1 MERTGVAL
9 SAASAT
15 TSSSRSSSTRTL
27 HPGQDGSV
35 IKRTIL
41 PGGMRVLTEQIPGT
55 HSVALGFWVG
65 VGSRDETPKSAGA
78 THFLEHL
85 LFKGTEKR
93 TPFEISAA
101 IENVGG
107 DINAFT
113 SKDCTCFH
121 ARVLERDCELAVDVL
136 SDMVAHSTISTKE
149 YEAERPVVLEEI
161 AMYEDDPGDVAQQA
175 WAKQMFAH
183 SPLADPILGT
193 VDTIA
198 NMERRTVLAHYRK
211 HYVPSKIV
219 VTAAG
224 AVNHAQFVRYVKKH
238 LGAWASNYDAEPIS
252 ARAVS
257 AGLGSRRNRAV
268 SGSFIIKRPTEQ
280 AHLVLGLPAFP
291 LKDERFWALSVLDT
305 AVGSGMSSRLFQEV
319 REKRGLVYSVQSF
332 RSIFSDS
339 GAFGVYAGTRPE
351 KAKQTVSVI
360 RQVLAEVLQDG
371 LTAAELAAAKSQLR
385 GASILATEDA
395 QARMSRLGRSELITG
410 ELLLASDIHERI
422 DAIEL
427 DAVNSVARDLLIQ
440 PMTLTAVGP
449 FDRRTKFDISPV
461 G

>member
-1 MERTGVAL
+1 MA
-9 SAASAT
+9 
-15 TSSSRSSSTRTL
+15 TRTL
-27 HPGQDGSV
+27 HSGKDGSV
-35 IKRTIL
+35 IKRTVL
-41 PGGMRVLTEQIPGT
+41 PGGMRVMTEHVPGAN
-55 HSVALGFWVG
+55 SVALGFWIG

-85 LFKGTEKR
+85 LFKGTGKR

-101 IENVGG
+101 IESVGG
-107 DINAFT
+107 DLNAFT

-136 SDMVAHSTISTKE
+136 SDMVAHSTINVAE

-161 AMYEDDPGDVAQQA
+161 AMYEDDPGDVAQQG
-175 WAKQMFAH
+175 WAKRMFAH

-193 VDTIA
+193 VETIA
-198 NMERRTVLAHYRK
+198 QMNRRTVLAHYRK

-224 AVNHAQFVRYVKKH
+224 AVDHAQFVRYVKKH
-238 LGAWASNYDAEPIS
+238 LGSWASDYSADPI
-252 ARAVS
+252 APRVVS
-257 AGLGSRRNRAV
+257 AGAKSRRTK
-268 SGSFIIKRPTEQ
+268 SEPGSQIIKRPTEQ
-280 AHLVLGLPAFP
+280 AHLVLGTPAFP
-291 LKDERFWALSVLDT
+291 IRDDRYWALSVLDT

-319 REKRGLVYSVQSF
+319 REKHGLVYSVQSF
-332 RSIFSDS
+332 RAIFSDT

-360 RQVLAEVLQDG
+360 RQVLADVLRDG
-371 LTAAELAAAKSQLR
+371 LGSDEVESAKSQLR

-410 ELLLASDIHERI
+410 ELLLASDIHDRI
-422 DAIEL
+422 DSVGV
-427 DAVNSVARDLLIQ
+427 DSVNAVARDLLTQ
-440 PMTLTAVGP
+440 PLTLTAVGP
-449 FDRRTKFDISPV
+449 FDRRMKFDTSPV

>member
-1 MERTGVAL
+1 M
-9 SAASAT
+9 AT
-15 TSSSRSSSTRTL
+15 KTSTRTL
-27 HPGQDGSV
+27 HSGKDGSV
-35 IKRTIL
+35 IKRTVL
-41 PGGMRVLTEQIPGT
+41 PGGMRVLTEHIPGSN
-55 HSVALGFWVG
+55 SVALGFWVG
-65 VGSRDETPKSAGA
+65 VGSRDETAKSAGA

-85 LFKGTEKR
+85 LFKGTKKR

-107 DINAFT
+107 DLNAFT

-136 SDMVAHSTISTKE
+136 SDMVASSTITVDE

-161 AMYEDDPGDVAQQA
+161 AMYEDDPGDVAQQG
-175 WAKQMFAH
+175 WAKRMFAQ

-193 VDTIA
+193 VETIA
-198 NMERRTVLAHYRK
+198 GMDRRTVLAHYRK

-224 AVNHAQFVRYVKKH
+224 GVDHAQFVRYVKKH
-238 LGAWASNYDAEPIS
+238 LGEWAAAYSADPIPP
-252 ARAVS
+252 RIVS
-257 AGLGSRRNRAV
+257 AGIDSKRGRVKSEPGSH
-268 SGSFIIKRPTEQ
+268 IIKRPTEQ
-280 AHLVLGLPAFP
+280 AHLVMGLPAFP
-291 LKDERFWALSVLDT
+291 VRDERFWALSVLDT

-319 REKRGLVYSVQSF
+319 REKHGLVYSVQSF
-332 RSIFSDS
+332 RAIFTDT

-351 KAKQTVSVI
+351 KAKQTVGVI
-360 RQVLAEVLQDG
+360 RQVLADVADDG
-371 LTAAELAAAKSQLR
+371 LGADEVEAAKSQLR

-422 DAIEL
+422 DSVDLE
-427 DAVNSVARDLLIQ
+427 AVNSVARDLLTQ
-440 PMTLTAVGP
+440 PLTLTAVGP
-449 FDRRTKFDISPV
+449 FDRRMKFDTSPV
-461 G
+461 S